1 MSTRRASSGF
11 ALLLVMWTLL
21 LLSVVALTLAATVR
35 TETRSAQYLFND
47 LQNERLAKSG
57 HELAAYLETRGLASP
72 AEDLTGLP
80 VEPVV
85 PDYSYRM
92 RLEPGTVE
100 LFLEGENGKIDLS
113 SADEQAA
120 ISFFTWRT
128 GDAARPRQITESLA
142 DWSDSD
148 DSIRPFG
155 AESSWYLASG
165 YRPRNAGLGAA
176 DLFLIKGLTPA
187 DFFPAVVDSL
197 DSTEG
202 VSVRPSLSRLTATIA
217 VGNRINPNYA
227 PRVVLESMPGMTSDL
242 LESIIQIR
250 QKSIFKNHEDFSLRT
265 GVGPQSP
272 ILNRLAF
279 DRGSAPA
286 IRSVAQFS
294 TARSE
299 RRTRTTI
306 RPPGWRQGMPMRTAL
321 WLVERD

>member
-1 MSTRRASSGF
+1 
-11 ALLLVMWTLL
+11 
-21 LLSVVALTLAATVR
+21 LSVISLTLAATVG
-35 TETRSAQYLFND
+35 TETRSAQYLWDD
-47 LQNERLAKSG
+47 LQSERLAKSG
-57 HELAAYLETRGLASP
+57 HELAAYLETKGLASP
-72 AEDLTGLP
+72 AEELTGLP

-85 PDYSYRM
+85 PDYSYRI

-113 SADEQAA
+113 SADEQTA
-120 ISFFTWRT
+120 ISFFSWWAVDR
-128 GDAARPRQITESLA
+128 DRPRQITESLA
-142 DWSDSD
+142 DWIDSD
-148 DSIRPFG
+148 DSIRSFG

-187 DFFPAVVDSL
+187 DFFPSVV

-202 VSVRPSLSRLTATIA
+202 VSVRPSLSRLMATTAI
-217 VGNRINPNYA
+217 GNRINPNYA
-227 PRVVLESMPGMTSDL
+227 PRVVLESLPGMTSEL
-242 LESIIQIR
+242 LESILQIR
-250 QKSIFKNHEDFSLRT
+250 MKSVFKNHEDFSART
-265 GVGPQSP
+265 GVSPQSP
-272 ILNRLAF
+272 ILNRLVF

-294 TARSE
+294 TVRSE